1 MTDPVLHRKRR
12 TYPAEFKA
20 RLVREISE
28 PGASAA
34 EIARRHGLNHNQ
46 IFKWRRE
53 LAAAPSALA
62 AMPRPSEF
70 LPVRFTRVAEA
81 STPPSVRPA
90 AAAPARASR
99 PHRLVSHSRLHV
111 HLVTGHR
118 LEFDAVDSGL
128 LNALLDRLIAG

>member
-1 MTDPVLHRKRR
+1 MIDPVLHRKRR
-12 TYPAEFKA
+12 TYTAEFKA

-53 LAAAPSALA
+53 LAATPSALA
-62 AMPRPSEF
+62 PQASGF
-70 LPVRFTRVAEA
+70 LPVRFTAVAEA
-81 STPPSVRPA
+81 SSQRSVRPV
-90 AAAPARASR
+90 AAAPAPASR
-99 PHRLVSHSRLHV
+99 PPRPGSRSRLQV
-111 HLVTGHR
+111 LLATGHR

-128 LNALLDRLIAG
+128 LNELLDRLIAG